1 MANFLSEDAVLY
13 YNNTADHGGAGTYAS
28 PAWVEICNVKD
39 LNANMSKNETDVTT
53 RCSDGW
59 SEFIEGLKDLTIEF
73 GMLYDPA
80 DAGFTAIKNSA
91 FDNTKSVEVFVSD
104 GDISASG
111 SYYGFRAECMV
122 SQFSRGETLGEHLMM
137 DVNLRPKKNDDNP
150 PQWWTETTP

>member
-13 YNNTADHGGAGTYAS
+13 YNNTADHGGAGTYAT
-28 PAWVEICNVKD
+28 PVWVEICNVKD

-53 RCSDGW
+53 RCSNGW

-73 GMLYDPA
+73 GMLYDPS

-91 FDNTKSVEVFVSD
+91 FDNTKSVEIFVSD
-104 GDISASG
+104 GDISVSG

-137 DVNLRPKKNDDNP
+137 DVNLRPKKNGDSP